1 VRPIT
6 YRELSSGWCSRHI
19 RSLLRLLVK
28 NRHSTHRPSADTQ
41 TVPLVPVRS
50 GEGLQASPE
59 TSKKSPD
66 LPTNHL

>member
-1 VRPIT
+1 MRPIT

-50 GEGLQASPE
+50 SEGLHPASSYQKRVL
-59 TSKKSPD
+59 TF
-66 LPTNHL
+66 